1 MKEQLFGAVRAKVS
15 LEAQISHSQ
24 TREGARVK
32 HVFSLTWNPEDAV
45 KAEKPC
51 LTLECVKELVDI
63 QYQWHTSCHTDRALK
78 PDWGCLQTSKISS
91 QAPIQVFYNDAGMN
105 RLTVALDDCTTLIE
119 RYLGAVEENGLLSMR
134 FVIPLDGTG
143 ETNSYTVTL
152 WLDETDC
159 RYEDAIRAVS
169 KWWEEKYPPMRVP
182 EAAKRPLY
190 SFWYS
195 FHQEVYEKEVEAECA
210 RAAEL
215 GLKTVIVDDG
225 WQTEDNA
232 RGYAYCGDWQPAHA
246 KIADMAAHV
255 ARVHDMGLKYVLW
268 YSVPFVGKYSEAA
281 KRFEGK
287 TLEFIDRLGA
297 YTLDPRYPEVRAY
310 LIDLYERALREWDLD
325 GFKLDFI
332 DSFRMTENTPAFREG
347 MDYVILEDAVRRLMV
362 DVMKTLTA
370 IKPDV
375 LIEFR
380 QGYIGPVMREF
391 GNMFRVGD
399 CPFTTSTNRIGMV
412 DIRLLCGDTA
422 AHSDMLVWHVND
434 RVENAVCQ
442 IENVLFSTVQISARL
457 DRVPEEHVKAIRFWT
472 EFMTR
477 EHELL
482 VDTPICAECPQMLY
496 PVVRAQKNGR
506 AIIACY
512 EKGYLVEVPEGLREV
527 TLVSANAGRELLARF
542 PESAQWKAV
551 VRDCTGEI
559 VREETLFLDGLV
571 SLPVPECGLIQLT
584 KE

>member
-1 MKEQLFGAVRAKVS
+1 MKETLFGAVRAKTSFEV
-15 LEAQISHSQ
+15 QFSHSEE
-24 TREGARVK
+24 REGARVK
-32 HVFSLTWNPEDAV
+32 HAFSLTWNPEDA
-45 KAEKPC
+45 KSAEKPC
-51 LTLECVKELVDI
+51 LTLECVKEPVDI
-63 QYQWHTSCHTDRALK
+63 QYQWHTNCRTDRALK
-78 PDWGCLQTSKISS
+78 PDWACLQKSKISS

-119 RYLGAVEENGLLSMR
+119 RRLGFAEENGLLSMR

-143 ETNSYTVTL
+143 ETSSYMVTL

-159 RYEDAIRAVS
+159 RYEDAIRAVAS
-169 KWWEEKYPPMRVP
+169 WWEEKYPPMKVP
-182 EAAKRPLY
+182 EAAKLPLY

-195 FHQEVYEKEVEAECA
+195 FHQKVYEQEVEAECA
-210 RAAEL
+210 RARKL

-225 WQTEDNA
+225 WQTEDNS

-255 ARVHDMGLKYVLW
+255 ARVHAMGLRYVLW

-287 TLEFIDRLGA
+287 TLDFIPNMGA

-310 LIDLYERALREWDLD
+310 LIDLYKRALVEWKLD

-332 DSFRMTENTPAFREG
+332 DSFRMAENTPAFAEG

-380 QGYIGPVMREF
+380 QSYIGPVMREF

-399 CPFTTSTNRIGMV
+399 CPFTTSTNRVGMV
-412 DIRLLCGDTA
+412 DIRLLCGNTA
-422 AHSDMLVWHVND
+422 AHSDMLVWHVSD
-434 RVENAVCQ
+434 RVENAVRQ
-442 IENVLFSTVQISARL
+442 IENVLFSTVQFSARL

-477 EHELL
+477 ERELL
-482 VDTPICAECPQMLY
+482 VDTPIYAECPQMLY
-496 PVVRAQKNGR
+496 PAVRTQRDGR

-512 EKGYLVEVPEGLREV
+512 EKGYLVDVPEGLREV
-527 TLVSANAGRELLARF
+527 ILVSANSGRELLARF
-542 PESAQWKAV
+542 PEGSQWHAV
-551 VRDCTGEI
+551 VRSCTGDV
-559 VREETLFLDGLV
+559 VREETLHLDGLV
-571 SLPVPECGLIQLT
+571 SLPVPECGLIHLT
-584 KE
+584 RL